1 MQLEIA
7 CKGGLLNN
15 IEPTCSVIS
24 QADSGF
30 LTISK
35 NDAEFFDLNSPYS
48 VKYNKLLVFILLKY
62 FPDSLLNGETYGSNP
77 DHTTS
82 N

>member
-1 MQLEIA
+1 MAYLVVEF
-7 CKGGLLNN
+7 NT

-35 NDAEFFDLNSPYS
+35 NDAEFFNLNSPYS
-48 VKYNKLLVFILLKY
+48 VKHNIKLLGFILLKY
-62 FPDSLLNGETYGSNP
+62 FPDSLLNGETYGLNP
-77 DHTTS
+77 DRTIS